1 MFINSLELSNIRS
14 YEFQK
19 LSFSE
24 GITLLSGDIGS
35 GKSTVLIGLEFALF
49 GILRGKTSPAEL
61 LRHGAKEGYV
71 KLHCRIQNDEVIIK
85 RSLKRSGSTISQ
97 KDGSISINGSIEE
110 LTPVELKARIL
121 TLLGYP
127 ESLLNKSTN
136 LFRYTVYT
144 PQEQVK
150 LILHDSSEERKDII
164 RKIFDID
171 KYKRVSENTSFYNSD
186 IRERIQRL
194 KGQTDD
200 IKILRE
206 QLDAQ
211 KNELESLNAN
221 LPIAQKEFASLSENY
236 QLLEEKRLKLQ
247 KEIDAQK
254 KIQHSINLL
263 EQSLLSEKNSLQTLE
278 KDILSKTSYLN
289 ELESNVKE
297 ISFNPEIKT
306 KILDALKKLQDT
318 RSKANEKMGAINAK
332 REQAN
337 KLSNSV
343 LSIDNCPTCRQEVS
357 SSHKD
362 HIAQEQKVILDDLK
376 VKEEKIKSLLDKV
389 SLKESEFKQKQDE
402 LQKLEKEFILIKQ
415 KRLQIDNLK
424 KEISNLKE
432 RGEKLSSSIKEKELV
447 ILKEKE
453 NLPKEIIKLDSSFE
467 KELSDSKLAQRKAEL
482 ELNSLITKKTVAT
495 RMFDQLTT
503 ALNDKTKISKRID
516 ELSLTK
522 QWLADLFLPLI
533 KTVEK
538 RVLLKVYHEFNNYF
552 VDWFMLLIDDDSF
565 TVRLNEDFTPLIE
578 QNGFDTS
585 VANLSGGEKT
595 ALALAYRLALNKV
608 LNNYF
613 GSLHTKDLL
622 ILDEPTDGFS
632 TEQIDRLREVL
643 IQLGLTQLL
652 IVSHEQK
659 LESLSDNIIRIQK
672 NNNGSLF
679 QK

>member
-1 MFINSLELSNIRS
+1 MFIHSLELSNIRS

-19 LSFSE
+19 LSFSK

-49 GILRGKTSPAEL
+49 GILRGKTSPSEL
-61 LRHGAKEGYV
+61 LRHGAKDGYV
-71 KLHCRIQNDEVIIK
+71 KLHCRIQNDEIIIK
-85 RSLKRSGSTISQ
+85 RSLKRSGSSIAQ

-110 LTPVELKARIL
+110 LTPVELKARVL

-150 LILHDSSEERKDII
+150 LILHESPEERKDII

-171 KYKRVSENTSFYNSD
+171 KYKRVSENTSFYSSD
-186 IRERIQRL
+186 LRERIQRL

-200 IKILRE
+200 IKTLQE

-211 KNELESLNAN
+211 KNELERLNSQ
-221 LPIAQKEFASLSENY
+221 LPLVQKDFESATQNY
-236 QLLEEKRLKLQ
+236 NLLEEKRLKLQ

-254 KIQHSINLL
+254 KIQHAISLL
-263 EQSLLSEKNSLQTLE
+263 EQSISSDNRSHKTLQQDIIRKEESLLNLTKNIKELSFDPEK
-278 KDILSKTSYLN
+278 
-289 ELESNVKE
+289 
-297 ISFNPEIKT
+297 KT
-306 KILDALKKLQDT
+306 KILSALKKLQET
-318 RSKANEKMGAINAK
+318 RSKANEHMGVYKAK

-337 KLSNSV
+337 NLSSSV
-343 LSIDNCPTCRQEVS
+343 LSLDNCPTCKQEVS
-357 SSHKD
+357 SSHKE
-362 HIAQEQKVILDDLK
+362 HIVAEQKVLL
-376 VKEEKIKSLLDKV
+376 EKIQEKEKKVIALLEQV
-389 SLKESEFKQKQDE
+389 SLKESQFKKQQEELQKVEREFMLSQQKQKQ
-402 LQKLEKEFILIKQ
+402 LEQ
-415 KRLQIDNLK
+415 LK
-424 KEISNLKE
+424 KEMLVLKE
-432 RGEKLSSSIKEKELV
+432 REEKLLLIIKEKEHNL
-447 ILKEKE
+447 LKEKE
-453 NLPKEIIKLDSSFE
+453 NLPKEILKLDSSFE
-467 KELSDSKLAQRKAEL
+467 KEILDARSAQRKAEL
-482 ELNSLITKKTVAT
+482 DLNGIKTKQSVAT
-495 RMFDQLTT
+495 KMHEQLVV
-503 ALNDKTKISKRID
+503 ALNDKSKISKRID

-552 VDWFMLLIDDDSF
+552 VEWFLLLIDDDSF
-565 TVRLNEDFTPLIE
+565 TVRLNEDFSPLIE
-578 QNGFDTS
+578 QNGFDTN

-672 NNNGSLF
+672 NNQASVF
-679 QK
+679 SE